1 MPGGTEV
8 PLPGFWEIRYV
19 DTLAWGLTSCAGRM
33 GLNGGQ
39 KGYVGDERSA
49 RIRKGQPAAAICPPE
64 SPASTPSPIVTLH
77 FDWVDGSVSAAQ
89 PKRRRKGRKSMSR
102 RSGQNGTVV
111 IAGSWYRVRWRMD
124 VEGQKKRINMNE
136 KVAPV
141 MLDKNGIP
149 KPPSQAIL
157 RMARELVER
166 SGANS
171 EQCFN
176 RVVLGEVTF
185 RDQAKAYVRW
195 ATTRDREPIKDSSSI
210 EAALNKWILPAIG
223 DLSLGNVHN
232 LTVKPLVTEMKKS
245 LSARTVNTYVEYIG
259 QIVASL
265 KDGKTGEP
273 VHPRKWDSSVM
284 DLPIVKR
291 KEQRRPALKVDAVN
305 KLVSESEG
313 DEQVLYVLLAA
324 TGMRISEAL
333 ALESK
338 HFVNNCRT
346 IQVYQQVDR
355 DRPRI
360 VKYLKTGAGLRE
372 VDLCK
377 EVGEYLRASINRKDG
392 LLFQTRS
399 GTPYLHNNLEQ
410 RWLTPRLIAMGV
422 DEKGMGF
429 HAFRRFRKTWLRGK
443 RVQEDIN
450 NFWMGH
456 APETMSET
464 YSRLDLEL
472 DLRLA
477 EAESVGVGFTVPPIP
492 NAPSC
497 SKISEESDVDLASQ
511 L

>member
-1 MPGGTEV
+1 
-8 PLPGFWEIRYV
+8 
-19 DTLAWGLTSCAGRM
+19 
-33 GLNGGQ
+33 
-39 KGYVGDERSA
+39 
-49 RIRKGQPAAAICPPE
+49 
-64 SPASTPSPIVTLH
+64 
-77 FDWVDGSVSAAQ
+77 
-89 PKRRRKGRKSMSR
+89 
-102 RSGQNGTVV
+102 
-111 IAGSWYRVRWRMD
+111 MD
-124 VEGQKKRINMNE
+124 VEGQEKRINMNE

-141 MLDKNGIP
+141 VLDKNGIP
-149 KPPSQAIL
+149 KPPSYEIQ
-157 RMARELVER
+157 RKAREIVER

-171 EQCFN
+171 EQQFN
-176 RVVLGEVTF
+176 RVVLGEVSF
-185 RDQAKAYVRW
+185 RDQAKEYVRR

-232 LTVKPLVTEMKKS
+232 ITVKPLVTGMKKS
-245 LSARTVNTYVEYIG
+245 LSARTVNKYVEYVE
-259 QIVASL
+259 QVVASL
-265 KDGKTGEP
+265 KDDKTGEP

-284 DLPIVKR
+284 DLPVIKS
-291 KEQRRPALKVDAVN
+291 KEQRRPALNVNAVN
-305 KLVSESEG
+305 KLVSESDG
-313 DEQVLYVLLAA
+313 DEQALYVLLAT

-360 VKYLKTGAGLRE
+360 VSYVKTDAGFRE

-377 EVGEYLRASINRKDG
+377 EVSEYLQALINRKDG
-392 LLFQTRS
+392 LLFQTRN

-410 RWLTPRLIAMGV
+410 RWLTPRLVAMGI

-492 NAPSC
+492 VAPSAPRNC
-497 SKISEESDVDLASQ
+497 KDEELELVVQ
-511 L
+511 MQ

>member
-1 MPGGTEV
+1 
-8 PLPGFWEIRYV
+8 
-19 DTLAWGLTSCAGRM
+19 
-33 GLNGGQ
+33 
-39 KGYVGDERSA
+39 
-49 RIRKGQPAAAICPPE
+49 
-64 SPASTPSPIVTLH
+64 
-77 FDWVDGSVSAAQ
+77 
-89 PKRRRKGRKSMSR
+89 MSR

-111 IAGSWYRVRWRMD
+111 IAGKWYRVRWRMD
-124 VEGQKKRINMNE
+124 VEGQEERINMNQ
-136 KVAPV
+136 KVAP
-141 MLDKNGIP
+141 LLFDRSGKP
-149 KPPSQAIL
+149 KPPSTDVL
-157 RMARELVER
+157 RKAREIVEK

-176 RVVLGEVTF
+176 RVVLGEVSF
-185 RDQAKAYVRW
+185 RDQAKTYVRW
-195 ATTRDREPIKDSSSI
+195 ATTRDREPIRDSSSI
-210 EAALNKWILPAIG
+210 EAALNKWILGAIG
-223 DLSLGNVHN
+223 DLPLGNVHN
-232 LTVKPLVTEMKKS
+232 ITVKPLVTTMKKS
-245 LSARTVNTYVEYIG
+245 LSARTVNKYVEYIE

-273 VHPRKWDSSVM
+273 VHPRIWDAKEM
-284 DLPIVKR
+284 DLPVIKS
-291 KEQRRPALKVDAVN
+291 KEQRRPALKLNAVN

-313 DEQVLYVLLAA
+313 DEQTLYVLLAA

-338 HFVNNCRT
+338 HSVNNCRT

-360 VKYLKTGAGLRE
+360 VKYLKTDAAFRE
-372 VDLCK
+372 VDLCAA
-377 EVGEYLRASINRKDG
+377 VAEYLQAFKNRRDG
-392 LLFQTRS
+392 LLFQTRN
-399 GTPYLHNNLEQ
+399 GTPYLHNSLEQ
-410 RWLTPRLIAMGV
+410 RWLTPRLEEMGI

-472 DLRLA
+472 DLRFA
-477 EAESVGVGFTVPPIP
+477 EAESMGVGFTVPSVPI
-492 NAPSC
+492 APSC
-497 SKISEESDVDLASQ
+497 SKISKESAVELVLQ

>member
-1 MPGGTEV
+1 VGKTPHEPGRPSRPVLMNTTAM
-8 PLPGFWEIRYV
+8 
-19 DTLAWGLTSCAGRM
+19 TLSSAFQLH
-33 GLNGGQ
+33 GQ
-39 KGYVGDERSA
+39 SGIIAE
-49 RIRKGQPAAAICPPE
+49 
-64 SPASTPSPIVTLH
+64 
-77 FDWVDGSVSAAQ
+77 AQ

-102 RSGQNGTVV
+102 RNGQNGTIVV
-111 IAGSWYRVRWRMD
+111 AGNWYRVRWRMD
-124 VEGQKKRINMNE
+124 VEGQEKRINMSE

-141 MLDKNGIP
+141 VFDRNGEP
-149 KPPSQAIL
+149 KLPSAEVE
-157 RMARELVER
+157 RKAREIVEK

-171 EQCFN
+171 EQRFN
-176 RVVLGEVTF
+176 RVVLGEVSF
-185 RDQAKAYVRW
+185 RDHAKTYVRW

-223 DLSLGNVHN
+223 DVSLGNVHN
-232 LTVKPLVTEMKKS
+232 ITVKPLVTKMKKS
-245 LSARTVNTYVEYIG
+245 LSARTVNKYVEYIE
-259 QIVASL
+259 QVVASL

-273 VHPRKWDSSVM
+273 VHPRKWDAKEM
-284 DLPIVKR
+284 DLPIIKS
-291 KEQRRPALKVDAVN
+291 KEQRRPALKLNAVN

-313 DEQVLYVLLAA
+313 DEQTLYVLLAA

-338 HFVNNCRT
+338 HFVNNCHT
-346 IQVYQQVDR
+346 IQVNQQVDR

-360 VKYLKTGAGLRE
+360 IKYLKTDAGFRE
-372 VDLCK
+372 VDLCTA
-377 EVGEYLRASINRKDG
+377 VAEYLQAFINRKDG
-392 LLFQTRS
+392 LLFETRN

-410 RWLTPRLIAMGV
+410 RWLTPRLKAMGI

-477 EAESVGVGFTVPPIP
+477 EAESMGVGFTVPPISI
-492 NAPSC
+492 APSC
-497 SKISEESDVDLASQ
+497 SKISEESDVELV
-511 L
+511 LHL